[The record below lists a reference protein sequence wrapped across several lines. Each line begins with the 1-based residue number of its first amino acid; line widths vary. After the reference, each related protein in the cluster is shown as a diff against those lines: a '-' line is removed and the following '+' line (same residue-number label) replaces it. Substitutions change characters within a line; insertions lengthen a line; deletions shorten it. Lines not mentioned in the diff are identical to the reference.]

1 MTTVHRDPLV
11 DAYLRRLDAAARD
24 LPAGRRAEL
33 SAELEEHIED
43 ALREAGARD
52 EATVRNVLDRLG
64 PPEEIAAAAGA
75 SGAPAPEAARAPA
88 APPTPPPAQPA
99 REAGPGAL
107 EVAGMVALALNPVMP
122 AFGFLIAAALVIASG
137 AWSAGEKLVALLLP
151 PLIFALG
158 GFFVVALTANGF
170 NHVLDDGGLGPFEVG
185 ALAAGNFFSGLIAAL
200 FLYSRLPR
208 SPRT

>member
-1 MTTVHRDPLV
+1 
-11 DAYLRRLDAAARD
+11 
-24 LPAGRRAEL
+24 
-33 SAELEEHIED
+33 
-43 ALREAGARD
+43 
-52 EATVRNVLDRLG
+52 
-64 PPEEIAAAAGA
+64 
-75 SGAPAPEAARAPA
+75 
-88 APPTPPPAQPA
+88 
-99 REAGPGAL
+99 
-107 EVAGMVALALNPVMP
+107 MVALALNPVMP

-158 GFFVVALTANGF
+158 GFFVLALTANGF
-170 NHVLDDGGLGPFEVG
+170 NHVLDDGGLGPIEVG